1 MKKNLNLLLLTLWV
15 AISLVG
21 CSNNRERSIVILST
35 NDIHSQIGGFPALAT
50 AIKQCRDTAEVILV
64 DAGDK
69 FTGNAF
75 VDLVKYH
82 TPIFE
87 LMNKLEFDLS
97 IYGNHE
103 FDWGKE
109 YVAKAVEQANF
120 DNLLANV
127 ISSDTVLFPTPQPYS
142 IIERGGIKLAFV
154 GVVGNDDNG
163 HPSGKASSY
172 EGLTFINPDDCAVQ
186 YGGLK
191 DKCDVLILVS
201 HSGILRDREYAASSK
216 LDGYDIIISS
226 HSHTVVDEVVNGIQ
240 ISQTGNRL
248 KNIGATVIVIKN
260 GGEPQISYR
269 NISLADYSPDAE
281 MADMVEG
288 YYHNPELTKAIGEA
302 ESEFSNIALINL
314 FTSTIKSASNSD
326 IGVYNTGGVRLDQL
340 PKGDISVA
348 TILNAEPFSSKITLL
363 SMTPAQL
370 KKMIISKFNDKVNVG
385 ESHYIDLNC
394 TAPYTIIRDENGDAI
409 DVIFPTLKQN
419 RVYTVA
425 MGDYVALN
433 YKDLEYSNMTVTE
446 MNVADALKD
455 YVSSH
460 KIITPDNRNYQEIK

>member
-1 MKKNLNLLLLTLWV
+1 M
-15 AISLVG
+15 
-21 CSNNRERSIVILST
+21 
-35 NDIHSQIGGFPALAT
+35 
-50 AIKQCRDTAEVILV
+50 
-64 DAGDK
+64 
-69 FTGNAF
+69 
-75 VDLVKYH
+75 
-82 TPIFE
+82 
-87 LMNKLEFDLS
+87 
-97 IYGNHE
+97 
-103 FDWGKE
+103 
-109 YVAKAVEQANF
+109 
-120 DNLLANV
+120 
-127 ISSDTVLFPTPQPYS
+127 
-142 IIERGGIKLAFV
+142 
-154 GVVGNDDNG
+154 
-163 HPSGKASSY
+163 
-172 EGLTFINPDDCAVQ
+172 Q

-269 NISLADYSPDAE
+269 NISLADYSPDTE
-281 MADMVEG
+281 VADMVEG